1 MISQE
6 SASKLYPPNGVEQMA
21 NNTYDDIWD
30 AFNIKPDKAKSLD
43 IRSDLMIELTDF
55 IEDRGFTQK
64 KAAAFFGVSQPRI
77 SNLVHGR
84 LSLFTIDF
92 LVELCVKA
100 GIDVNFSVSRKTEK
114 FMEIAAELESEAI
127 VESHR
132 EFLSRQTQSE
142 TYNNQSDL
150 SNDGVIFFMSKFND
164 PKAIRIGE

>member
-1 MISQE
+1 
-6 SASKLYPPNGVEQMA
+6 MA
-21 NNTYDDIWD
+21 NEVYDDVWE
-30 AFNIKPDKAKSLD
+30 AVGIKPDKAKSLD

-55 IEDRGFTQK
+55 IEDQGFTQK

-114 FMEIAAELESEAI
+114 VVEIAEELEGEAI
-127 VESHR
+127 VENPR
-132 EFLSRQTQSE
+132 EFLSEQTQSE
-142 TYNNQSDL
+142 TYNNQSTP
-150 SNDGVIFFMSKFND
+150 SNDGMFLYFKSQTDIRKVIG
-164 PKAIRIGE
+164 IGELV

>member
-1 MISQE
+1 
-6 SASKLYPPNGVEQMA
+6 MA

-55 IEDRGFTQK
+55 IEDKGFTQK

-100 GIDVNFSVSRKTEK
+100 GINVDVSISRKTEEVV
-114 FMEIAAELESEAI
+114 EITEELEREVI
-127 VESHR
+127 VENSR
-132 EFLSRQTQSE
+132 ELLSSQTQSE
-142 TYNNQSDL
+142 TYNNQSNS
-150 SNDGVIFFMSKFND
+150 SNNSMFLYFSSQTDMRKFM
-164 PKAIRIGE
+164 RIGELV

>member
-1 MISQE
+1 
-6 SASKLYPPNGVEQMA
+6 MA

-55 IEDRGFTQK
+55 IEDKGFTQK

-100 GIDVNFSVSRKTEK
+100 GIDVDFSVSRKTEK
-114 FMEIAAELESEAI
+114 VIEITEVLESEAI
-127 VESHR
+127 VENPR
-132 EFLSRQTQSE
+132 EFLSEQTQLE
-142 TYNNQSDL
+142 TYNNQSNP
-150 SNDGVIFFMSKFND
+150 SNDDIVFYFMSQSNN
-164 PKAIRIGE
+164 PKAIRIGELR